1 VAHSALTITH
11 LLITLKISAI
21 RVDRRPSSY
30 AMPFHDVYLVE
41 LQQDTGN
48 MATAQRVQQ
57 GTEQP
62 WILEVD
68 AALERVKKE
77 GGEAVLVGI
86 W

>member
-1 VAHSALTITH
+1 
-11 LLITLKISAI
+11 
-21 RVDRRPSSY
+21 
-30 AMPFHDVYLVE
+30 MPFHDVYLVE